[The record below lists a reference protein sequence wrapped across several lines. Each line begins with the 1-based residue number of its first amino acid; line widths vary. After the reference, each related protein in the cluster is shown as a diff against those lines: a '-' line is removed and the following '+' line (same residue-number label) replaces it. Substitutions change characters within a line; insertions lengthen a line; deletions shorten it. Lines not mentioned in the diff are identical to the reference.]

1 MGSDFRAGICCN
13 TPCIWNHCALQERSR
28 NLILDSFYSFNR
40 LFRETKFAPFW
51 LLFLLLLTR
60 LRDFEKNADQ
70 CHMWCDHFLSAI
82 NQFWWALFHYDF
94 KKSFIRLGTQ
104 KQFYVSFPLRTFSQD
119 LENLPN
125 DMIMT
130 DYISCQ
136 KLDETSRR
144 LKLPHSKVQDEVP
157 SIHWNQWH
165 PENSV
170 RSLSWIIRHSLPTNK
185 LFCCKLDCWTKFN
198 ISQALLFKA
207 NGSTWPNESC
217 HKRCLRQSECC
228 VGRLELMHRREVCL
242 VERGIL
248 FFASNKCVYVPI
260 IYSDRDTMRSKSI
273 WSGSFVN
280 GHSMHQ
286 EQKCT

>member
-1 MGSDFRAGICCN
+1 MSHVMWSFSFSY
-13 TPCIWNHCALQERSR
+13 QS
-28 NLILDSFYSFNR
+28 ILVGTFSLR
-40 LFRETKFAPFW
+40 L
-51 LLFLLLLTR
+51 
-60 LRDFEKNADQ
+60 
-70 CHMWCDHFLSAI
+70 
-82 NQFWWALFHYDF
+82 
-94 KKSFIRLGTQ
+94 KKSFIRFGTQ

-130 DYISCQ
+130 NYISCQ

-157 SIHWNQWH
+157 SINWNQWH

-198 ISQALLFKA
+198 ISHALLFKA

-217 HKRCLRQSECC
+217 HKRCRANLSVVWDVWNWCTDGKCALSKEGYYFLPQMCLCAHNIFRQRHNE
-228 VGRLELMHRREVCL
+228 E
-242 VERGIL
+242 
-248 FFASNKCVYVPI
+248 
-260 IYSDRDTMRSKSI
+260 
-273 WSGSFVN
+273 
-280 GHSMHQ
+280 
-286 EQKCT
+286 

>member
-1 MGSDFRAGICCN
+1 M
-13 TPCIWNHCALQERSR
+13 
-28 NLILDSFYSFNR
+28 ILDSFYSFNR

-82 NQFWWALFHYDF
+82 NQFWWALFHYEF
-94 KKSFIRLGTQ
+94 KSFIRFGTQ
-104 KQFYVSFPLRTFSQD
+104 KQFNVSFPLKTFFHSGSWKSAKWHD
-119 LENLPN
+119 YDELYFLP
-125 DMIMT
+125 
-130 DYISCQ
+130 

-144 LKLPHSKVQDEVP
+144 LKLPHWKVQDEVSLA
-157 SIHWNQWH
+157 SIHWNQWQ

-217 HKRCLRQSECC
+217 HKRCRANLSVVWDVWNWCTD
-228 VGRLELMHRREVCL
+228 G
-242 VERGIL
+242 
-248 FFASNKCVYVPI
+248 KCAL
-260 IYSDRDTMRSKSI
+260 SKEGYYFLPQI
-273 WSGSFVN
+273 NV
-280 GHSMHQ
+280 SM
-286 EQKCT
+286 CP

>member
-1 MGSDFRAGICCN
+1 M
-13 TPCIWNHCALQERSR
+13 
-28 NLILDSFYSFNR
+28 ILDSFYSFNR

-94 KKSFIRLGTQ
+94 KSFIRFGTQ

-185 LFCCKLDCWTKFN
+185 LFCCKLDCWTKLN
-198 ISQALLFKA
+198 ISQAFF
-207 NGSTWPNESC
+207 
-217 HKRCLRQSECC
+217 LRQMAAHDQMRAVIKDAAPIWVLCGTFGTDAQTGS
-228 VGRLELMHRREVCL
+228 
-242 VERGIL
+242 
-248 FFASNKCVYVPI
+248 VPCRK
-260 IYSDRDTMRSKSI
+260 RDTIFCLK
-273 WSGSFVN
+273 
-280 GHSMHQ
+280 
-286 EQKCT
+286 

>member
-1 MGSDFRAGICCN
+1 MAPKNSLTYRF
-13 TPCIWNHCALQERSR
+13 HS
-28 NLILDSFYSFNR
+28 R
-40 LFRETKFAPFW
+40 LFST
-51 LLFLLLLTR
+51 
-60 LRDFEKNADQ
+60 
-70 CHMWCDHFLSAI
+70 
-82 NQFWWALFHYDF
+82 
-94 KKSFIRLGTQ
+94 
-104 KQFYVSFPLRTFSQD
+104 QD

-130 DYISCQ
+130 NYISCQ

-185 LFCCKLDCWTKFN
+185 LFCCKLDCWTKLN

-217 HKRCLRQSECC
+217 HKRCRANLSVVWDVWNWCTD
-228 VGRLELMHRREVCL
+228 G
-242 VERGIL
+242 
-248 FFASNKCVYVPI
+248 KCAL
-260 IYSDRDTMRSKSI
+260 SKEGYYFLPQI
-273 WSGSFVN
+273 NV
-280 GHSMHQ
+280 SM
-286 EQKCT
+286 CP